1 VDSDAFSWDLQI
13 IRNLFF
19 LCHDVS
25 GNQVGWP
32 GPGSMADQDSEI
44 VFGFAKL
51 RELISRKMKRQMD
64 DMTSRMRK

>member
-1 VDSDAFSWDLQI
+1 
-13 IRNLFF
+13 
-19 LCHDVS
+19 
-25 GNQVGWP
+25 
-32 GPGSMADQDSEI
+32 MADQDSEI